1 MTGLDGLRA
10 VVTGSSRGLGEAIAR
25 DLVARGAHLVV
36 NGTDEERT
44 SAVASEL
51 GVPGVV
57 GSVADE
63 AVADALVGCCVQAF
77 GGIDLLV
84 NNAGITRDAMLSRA
98 TVDQFD
104 AVIAVNLRGPWLT
117 SRAAARAM
125 KGAGGQIIN
134 VVSGTA
140 LFGNV
145 GQSVYAAAKGG
156 VLAMT
161 RTLALELRRTGVR
174 VNAIAPVVGTEMVQ
188 PLLELDPSMASWF
201 GTPDEVAPV
210 VALLAS
216 DAAAGLTGVVLGF
229 DGGTLK
235 AWSHPS
241 LEASAPVEPRGDLDA
256 LKDALAQLPKPTPN
270 PDDFGQTVMRAL
282 GVQPLSD

>member
-1 MTGLDGLRA
+1 MASELGGLRA
-10 VVTGSSRGLGEAIAR
+10 VVTGSSKGLGEAIAR
-25 DLVARGAHLVV
+25 DLVARGARVV
-36 NGTDEERT
+36 VSGTDKERT
-44 SAVASEL
+44 SAVASGL
-51 GVPGVV
+51 GVPAVV

-63 AVADALVGCCVQAF
+63 SVADALIACCVQAY

-98 TVDQFD
+98 TVEQFD
-104 AVIAVNLRGPWLT
+104 AVVGVNLRGTWLC

-125 KGAGGQIIN
+125 KGSGGQIIN

-161 RTLALELRRTGVR
+161 RSLSLELQRSGIR
-174 VNAIAPVVGTEMVQ
+174 VNAIAPVVATEMVT
-188 PLLELDPSMASWF
+188 PLLEVDSSMASWF
-201 GTPDEVAPV
+201 GSPSEVAPI

-229 DGGTLK
+229 DGGWLK
-235 AWSHPS
+235 AWSHP
-241 LEASAPVEPRGDLDA
+241 EASDKVAVTPRGNLDGLAAA
-256 LKDALAQLPKPTPN
+256 LSELHLPTPN

-282 GVQPLSD
+282 GVEPL